1 MAAEQVRLTYIDT
14 IRGSRH
20 LYYNQ
25 HKFRLNKNS
34 GERTY
39 WKCVNSQCR
48 AYVVTVDDTLQV
60 AEQMQHN
67 HAAAPF
73 IVHVDA
79 FRAKLIDRA
88 KTETTPIPQIYG
100 DEISNLRKNHDAMPD
115 GLLAEVPHFSA
126 IKTMLYR
133 QRHKTLPRLPKTRQE
148 INLEGEWT
156 RTEGGD
162 VFLRRV
168 EGREPILLF
177 TTDRNLEL
185 LCEAD
190 VVFSDGTF
198 STAPKLFDQLY
209 TFHAESQGHMLPL
222 VYSLLPNRTEDTYVR
237 TLQYIQ
243 ETCHDLGF
251 HFAPR
256 TFQMDFERSAH
267 NAVRTV
273 LPTTRLRGCFFH
285 YTQCIWPRTQKVGLA
300 SEYTENDGVQKVVRR
315 ASALPMLPLDKV
327 EDVWV
332 ETIADSS
339 QDDKVT
345 LLMDYVTNTWIEGPW
360 NPGMWNHFGNGNYR
374 TNNYLEGWHHKIN
387 QVAKKSHPN
396 IFEVV
401 GLLKREQLSVASTG
415 SKT

>member
-1 MAAEQVRLTYIDT
+1 M
-14 IRGSRH
+14 
-20 LYYNQ
+20 
-25 HKFRLNKNS
+25 
-34 GERTY
+34 
-39 WKCVNSQCR
+39 
-48 AYVVTVDDTLQV
+48 VTVDDMLQI
-60 AEQMQHN
+60 AEQTQHN

-73 IVHVDA
+73 TVHVDA

-100 DEISNLRKNHDAMPD
+100 DEISNLRKNHYAMPD
-115 GLLAEVPHFSA
+115 GFLAEVPHFSA

-177 TTDRNLEL
+177 TTDRNLDL

-209 TFHAESQGHMLPL
+209 TFHTESQGHMLPL

-256 TFQMDFERSAH
+256 TFQMDFEKSAH

-273 LPTTRLRGCFFH
+273 LPTTRLRGCLFH
-285 YTQCIWPRTQKVGLA
+285 YTQCIWRRTQKVGLA

-315 ASALPMLPLDKV
+315 C
-327 EDVWV
+327 
-332 ETIADSS
+332 
-339 QDDKVT
+339 
-345 LLMDYVTNTWIEGPW
+345 
-360 NPGMWNHFGNGNYR
+360 
-374 TNNYLEGWHHKIN
+374 
-387 QVAKKSHPN
+387 SHWTKLRMC
-396 IFEVV
+396 
-401 GLLKREQLSVASTG
+401 GLKQLQTVHRMT
-415 SKT
+415 K